1 MKKFIIIAIIGLLG
15 FAALLGSAEED
26 VPEETE
32 ADTKAEETSDKD
44 DNKAQSETTDKDK
57 EETER
62 KREEQKAEEEQEAKE
77 KAEAER
83 KQEEKKA
90 EEERKVKEEQEV
102 KQKAKEEQE
111 AKRKAEEEAEAQ
123 AKAEEAEKL
132 RKENEAK
139 EIAEQEAA
147 DKANVEEI
155 YLQIMR
161 ESVGSYVD
169 IQFDKTEKTY
179 VMTPTDQGLIDEISM
194 LPLGIG
200 HEDWGILVDGM
211 TSMSRSGKDLVGEG
225 YTINLVNPLN
235 HENVILWITD
245 GVVIYNVIDDL

>member
-1 MKKFIIIAIIGLLG
+1 MKKFIIIAIIGLFG
-15 FAALLGSAEED
+15 IGALFGSAED

-32 ADTKAEETSDKD
+32 ADTKTEGTS
-44 DNKAQSETTDKDK
+44 EVTDKA
-57 EETER
+57 E
-62 KREEQKAEEEQEAKE
+62 EEQKVEEEQEAKE

-90 EEERKVKEEQEV
+90 KEEEA
-102 KQKAKEEQE
+102 KQKAEEEQK
-111 AKRKAEEEAEAQ
+111 AKQKAEEEAEAQ

-132 RKENEAK
+132 RKEQEAK
-139 EIAEQEAA
+139 EKAEQEAA
-147 DKANVEEI
+147 DKADAETI
-155 YLQIMR
+155 FLQIMR

-200 HEDWGILVDGM
+200 HEEWGTLVDGM
-211 TSMSRSGKDLVGEG
+211 ASMSKSGRDLVGEG

-235 HENVILWITD
+235 HENVILWIMD
-245 GVVIYNVIDDL
+245 GEVIYNVIDDL

>member
-1 MKKFIIIAIIGLLG
+1 MKKFLIIAIIGLMVIV
-15 FAALLGSAEED
+15 ALFENTGED
-26 VPEETE
+26 VPEETK
-32 ADTKAEETSDKD
+32 ADTKTEETSDKD
-44 DNKAQSETTDKDK
+44 DNKPRSEMTDEDK
-57 EETER
+57 EEAKR
-62 KREEQKAEEEQEAKE
+62 KYEEEKAEEEQKAKQ
-77 KAEAER
+77 KAEEER

-90 EEERKVKEEQEV
+90 
-102 KQKAKEEQE
+102 KEEQE
-111 AKRKAEEEAEAQ
+111 AKQKAEEEQKAKQKAEEEAEAQ

-139 EIAEQEAA
+139 EKAEQEAT
-147 DKANVEEI
+147 DKAKAEEI

-200 HEDWGILVDGM
+200 HADWGTLVDGM
-211 TSMSRSGKDLVGEG
+211 SSMSKSGKDLVGEG
-225 YTINLVNPLN
+225 YSINLVNPLN
-235 HENVILWITD
+235 HENVILWIVD
-245 GVVIYNVIDDL
+245 GEVIYNVIDDL

>member
-15 FAALLGSAEED
+15 ISALFGSTED
-26 VPEETE
+26 IPAETE
-32 ADTKAEETSDKD
+32 ADTKTEETSE
-44 DNKAQSETTDKDK
+44 ATDKDK
-57 EETER
+57 EE
-62 KREEQKAEEEQEAKE
+62 QKAKEEQEAKE

-90 EEERKVKEEQEV
+90 KEEEA
-102 KQKAKEEQE
+102 KQKAEEEQK
-111 AKRKAEEEAEAQ
+111 AKQKAEEEAEAQ

-132 RKENEAK
+132 RKENEAREK
-139 EIAEQEAA
+139 AEQEAT
-147 DKANVEEI
+147 DKANAEEI

-161 ESVGSYVD
+161 DSVGSYVD

-200 HEDWGILVDGM
+200 HEEWGTLVDGM
-211 TSMSRSGKDLVGEG
+211 TSMSKSGKDLVGEG

-235 HENVILWITD
+235 HENVILWIID
-245 GVVIYNVIDDL
+245 GEVIYNVIDDL

>member
-15 FAALLGSAEED
+15 FAALLGSTEED

-32 ADTKAEETSDKD
+32 ADTKTEETS
-44 DNKAQSETTDKDK
+44 EVTD
-57 EETER
+57 
-62 KREEQKAEEEQEAKE
+62 KAEEEREAKE

-90 EEERKVKEEQEV
+90 KEEEA
-102 KQKAKEEQE
+102 KQKAKEEQK
-111 AKRKAEEEAEAQ
+111 AKQKAEEEAEAQ

-132 RKENEAK
+132 RKEQEAK
-139 EIAEQEAA
+139 EKAEQEAT
-147 DKANVEEI
+147 DKEDAETI

-194 LPLGIG
+194 LPMGIG
-200 HEDWGILVDGM
+200 HEDWGVLVDGM
-211 TSMSRSGKDLVGEG
+211 TSMSKSGTDLVGTG
-225 YTINLVNPLN
+225 YTISLVNPLN

>member
-15 FAALLGSAEED
+15 IGALFGSTED

-32 ADTKAEETSDKD
+32 ADTKTEETS
-44 DNKAQSETTDKDK
+44 EVTDKDK
-57 EETER
+57 D
-62 KREEQKAEEEQEAKE
+62 EQKAEEEQKAKE

-90 EEERKVKEEQEV
+90 KEEEEA
-102 KQKAKEEQE
+102 KQKAEEEQK
-111 AKRKAEEEAEAQ
+111 AKQKAEEEAEAQ

-139 EIAEQEAA
+139 EKEEQEAA
-147 DKANVEEI
+147 EQEDAETI

-161 ESVGSYVD
+161 DSVGTYVD

-194 LPLGIG
+194 LPMGIG
-200 HEDWGILVDGM
+200 HEDWGVLVDGM
-211 TSMSRSGKDLVGEG
+211 ASMSKSGKDLVGEG
-225 YTINLVNPLN
+225 YSINLVNPLN
-235 HENVILWITD
+235 HENVILWIID
-245 GVVIYNVIDDL
+245 GEVIYNVIDDL

>member
-1 MKKFIIIAIIGLLG
+1 MKKFLIIAIIGLMVIVGLFENTG
-15 FAALLGSAEED
+15 ED
-26 VPEETE
+26 IPEETE
-32 ADTKAEETSDKD
+32 ADTKAEQTS
-44 DNKAQSETTDKDK
+44 EVTDKA
-57 EETER
+57 E
-62 KREEQKAEEEQEAKE
+62 EEQKAKEEQEAKE

-83 KQEEKKA
+83 EQEKK
-90 EEERKVKEEQEV
+90 
-102 KQKAKEEQE
+102 KAKEEQE
-111 AKRKAEEEAEAQ
+111 AKEEEAKQKAEEEQKAKQKAEEEAEAQ

-139 EIAEQEAA
+139 EKAEQEAT
-147 DKANVEEI
+147 DKANAEEI

-179 VMTPTDQGLIDEISM
+179 VMTPIDQNLIDEISM

-211 TSMSRSGKDLVGEG
+211 TSMSKSGTDLVGTG
-225 YTINLVNPLN
+225 YTISLVNPLN